1 MDGTVHDVEGQ
12 YVLRFERHL
21 KHPVE
26 KVWAALI
33 DPERRAEWLA
43 LGTIEPRPGGRAEL
57 TFDDGPTSEH
67 GTDLEG
73 TVRDADPPR
82 LLEFSWRTE
91 SGREE
96 PVRWE
101 LFPEAGGTRL
111 VLTHTVRRPIPLG
124 FGLNV
129 QNSATESRL
138 AGYQA
143 GWHGHLDRL
152 PRMLAGQPSVYSHA
166 TWAELYL
173 RYLAAGRTRARLL
186 VAAR

>member
-1 MDGTVHDVEGQ
+1 MDGTVQETGGQ

-26 KVWAALI
+26 KVWAALT
-33 DPERRAEWLA
+33 DPEHRGEWLA
-43 LGTIEPRPGGRAEL
+43 PGTIELQPGGHAEL
-57 TFDDGPTSEH
+57 TFDNSPTSEH
-67 GTDLEG
+67 GTALNG
-73 TVRDADPPR
+73 TVRTADPPR
-82 LLEFSWRTE
+82 LLEFSWTTE
-91 SGREE
+91 GGAEE

-101 LFPEAGGTRL
+101 LFPEADGTRL

-129 QNSATESRL
+129 QNSVMESRL
-138 AGYQA
+138 AGCLA

-152 PRMLAGQPSVYSHA
+152 PLLLDGQRSTFSLAV
-166 TWAELYL
+166 WAELYL
-173 RYLAAGRTRARLL
+173 RYLAASRTRVL